1 MSLTLL
7 SSAFVH
13 DGAMPPSLTCDGTDR
28 SPPLAWTGAP
38 AATKSFALIVDD
50 PDAPDPKAPKRVF
63 VHWLLYNLPP
73 GTGALAENAGKTG
86 LPSGT
91 CAGRNDAKDCGYCA
105 PCPPIGRHRYF
116 FRLYA
121 LDSVLP
127 DLHEPSRPALEA
139 AMQGHILESAEVMA
153 TYERLH

>member
-1 MSLTLL
+1 LSLTLL

-13 DGAMPPSLTCDGTDR
+13 GGAIPPSLTCDGTDR

-38 AATKSFALIVDD
+38 AGTKSFALIVDD

-63 VHWLLYNLPP
+63 VHWLLYNLPS
-73 GTGALAENAGKTG
+73 GTGALAENAGKAG
-86 LPSGT
+86 LPEGT
-91 CAGRNDAKDCGYCA
+91 RAGRNDAKDCGYCA

-121 LDSVLP
+121 LDTVLP
-127 DLHEPSRPALEA
+127 DLHEPGRRALEA
-139 AMQGHILESAEVMA
+139 AMQGHVLASAEVMA
-153 TYERLH
+153 TYQRAH

>member
-13 DGAMPPSLTCDGTDR
+13 GGAIPPSLTCDGADR
-28 SPPLAWTGAP
+28 SPPLVWRDAP

-50 PDAPDPKAPKRVF
+50 PDAPDPKAPKRIF
-63 VHWLLYNLPP
+63 VHWLLYNLPANAN
-73 GTGALAENAGKTG
+73 GLAENAGESG

-91 CAGRNDAKDCGYCA
+91 LAGRNDATDCGYCS

-121 LDSVLP
+121 LDSALP
-127 DLHEPSRPALEA
+127 DLHEPTRGELES
-139 AMQGHILESAEVMA
+139 AMQGHVLATAELMA
-153 TYERLH
+153 TYQRPH